1 MSIDNMILDFI
12 KSRRINAFDNDFLES
27 EQDKIK
33 EIYDRCLLAITK
45 EYNAEYMPNLII
57 CRTYNKY
64 STVLPVR
71 IKNNDFKYYILFDCY
86 LRDINRLLNALY
98 FDDNDSGHDIW
109 KLSYELFAEDALID
123 NRDVLLSYYGLN
135 KVALGPFDVDIKS
148 QEDLEFYV
156 EIQDVYIMGHE
167 LGHWIYKASSDLNKN
182 KIFNID
188 INKKRSVLL
197 KEIKDILCEVYDD
210 YQKNFHNRDYVQLI
224 NEQRNIVDDE
234 KSSIHEE
241 CFADAISY
249 AIVFNYIQTEY
260 DDAADYRLKAAQA
273 LLLGMMNLQLLA
285 MQQMCVVEE
294 SFESSVSIRL
304 GFFRNYV
311 DLYLERESKRFLDI
325 IQNTVLRYENRITD
339 LILECFAELERRADN
354 IYDGLINVN
363 GQLDMSKILGFS
375 NEYKNS
381 YIVTDK

>member
-1 MSIDNMILDFI
+1 MILDFI
-12 KSRRINAFDNDFLES
+12 KSSRINAFDNDFLES

-156 EIQDVYIMGHE
+156 EIQ
-167 LGHWIYKASSDLNKN
+167 
-182 KIFNID
+182 
-188 INKKRSVLL
+188 
-197 KEIKDILCEVYDD
+197 
-210 YQKNFHNRDYVQLI
+210 
-224 NEQRNIVDDE
+224 
-234 KSSIHEE
+234 
-241 CFADAISY
+241 
-249 AIVFNYIQTEY
+249 
-260 DDAADYRLKAAQA
+260 
-273 LLLGMMNLQLLA
+273 
-285 MQQMCVVEE
+285 
-294 SFESSVSIRL
+294 
-304 GFFRNYV
+304 
-311 DLYLERESKRFLDI
+311 
-325 IQNTVLRYENRITD
+325 
-339 LILECFAELERRADN
+339 
-354 IYDGLINVN
+354 
-363 GQLDMSKILGFS
+363 
-375 NEYKNS
+375 
-381 YIVTDK
+381 

>member
-1 MSIDNMILDFI
+1 MILDFI
-12 KSRRINAFDNDFLES
+12 KSSRINAFDNDSSES
-27 EQDKIK
+27 EQDRIK
-33 EIYDRCLLAITK
+33 EMYDRCLIAITK

-86 LRDINRLLNALY
+86 LRDINRLLNAIY
-98 FDDNDSGHDIW
+98 FADNDSGHDIW
-109 KLSYELFAEDALID
+109 KLSYELFAEEALLN

-135 KVALGPFDVDIKS
+135 KVALGSFDVDMNS
-148 QEDLEFYV
+148 QEDLDFFV

-167 LGHWIYKASSDLNKN
+167 LGHWIYKASSNLKNN
-182 KIFNID
+182 KIFNAD
-188 INKKRSVLL
+188 VNEKRGVLL
-197 KEIKDILCEVYDD
+197 KEIKDILSEVYHD
-210 YQKNFHNRDYVQLI
+210 YEKIFHNRDYIQLV
-224 NEQRNIVDDE
+224 NEQKSIVKDE

-260 DDAADYRLKAAQA
+260 DDEADYRLKAAQA
-273 LLLGMMNLQLLA
+273 LLLGIMNLQLLA
-285 MQQMCVVEE
+285 MQQMCFVEE

-311 DLYLERESKRFLDI
+311 GLYLEKDSKRFRDI
-325 IQNTVLRYENRITD
+325 IQKTVIRYENRITD

-363 GQLDMSKILGFS
+363 GKLDMSKILGIS
-375 NEYKNS
+375 NEYTNS
-381 YIVTDK
+381 DTVTEK